1 MIWCDLPANQTE
13 QRRFTDARWPHD
25 RRDLPSRHGQGNII
39 EDAAIATR
47 KTDIAHID

>member
-1 MIWCDLPANQTE
+1 MLLATALLI
-13 QRRFTDARWPHD
+13 
-25 RRDLPSRHGQGNII
+25 LPSRHGQGNII